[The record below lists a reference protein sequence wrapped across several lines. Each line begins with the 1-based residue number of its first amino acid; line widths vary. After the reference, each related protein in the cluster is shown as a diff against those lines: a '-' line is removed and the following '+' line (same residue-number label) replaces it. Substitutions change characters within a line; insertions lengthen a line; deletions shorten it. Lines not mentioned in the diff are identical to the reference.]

1 MTQTSESR
9 SDATLREE
17 NALLEAL
24 VEQRTAELVQANRS
38 LATSLQEFRLLV
50 QQAPLPI
57 AMFDRDMR
65 YLATS
70 QRWVSAYGRG
80 RADLVGLSHYEVHP
94 DLPPHWIAV
103 HRRGL
108 AGEQITKDEDC
119 WVQADG
125 AKVWLRW
132 AVSPWRN
139 EQGEVGGITIFAE
152 DITQRKQAEELRLL
166 RTEME
171 LLAHR
176 QIAAQTV
183 AAIAHDINQPLNSVS
198 VFTGTA
204 LNMLR
209 AGTDQ
214 PEKLERVLEGAVEQ
228 AQRAGRTLQ
237 ELLNFLQQGDLS
249 TEPVELEDI
258 VRESLA
264 FVADSSETRCQP
276 LVDLEDGLRPVQA
289 NRLQLQKVLVNLLQ
303 NAHQAIGDAAMPGSG
318 IAVTAR
324 TAAAGDCAQLTVRD
338 DGPGLDPEAA
348 RHAFEPFFTTKS
360 KGIGLGLA
368 ISRALVEAH
377 GGRLWADSQPGAGAT
392 FHFTVPFAP

>member
-1 MTQTSESR
+1 MPHTSAELSP
-9 SDATLREE
+9 AALQQE

-24 VEQRTAELVQANRS
+24 VEQRTAELVHANKTLS
-38 LATSLQEFRLLV
+38 TALQEFRLLV

-57 AMFDRDMR
+57 AMLDRNMR
-65 YLATS
+65 YIATS
-70 QRWVSAYGRG
+70 QRWVSAFGRG
-80 RADLVGLSHYEVHP
+80 HSHLEGLSHYDVHP
-94 DLPPHWIAV
+94 DIPQEWIAV
-103 HRRGL
+103 HRRSL
-108 AGEQITKDEDC
+108 AGEQVTKDEDL

-125 AKVWLRW
+125 TKVWLRW

-139 EQGEVGGITIFAE
+139 EQGEVGGITIFTE

-171 LLAHR
+171 LLANR

-198 VFTGTA
+198 VYTGTA

-209 AGTDQ
+209 AGANQ
-214 PEKLERVLEGAVEQ
+214 PEKLERVLQGAVKQ

-237 ELLNFLQQGDLS
+237 ELLNFLQQGELTS
-249 TEPVELEDI
+249 EPVDLEAI
-258 VRESLA
+258 VRDSLTIA
-264 FVADSSETRCQP
+264 ADSSVFACQP
-276 LVDLEDGLRPVQA
+276 VIDLEQDLRPVQA

-303 NAHQAIGDAAMPGSG
+303 NANQAIRDAGMTSG
-318 IAVTAR
+318 GIRITAR
-324 TAAAGDCAQLTVRD
+324 TAAAGNCVQLTVHD
-338 DGPGLDPEAA
+338 DGPGLDRETAK
-348 RHAFEPFFTTKS
+348 HIFEPFFTTKP

-377 GGRLWADSQPGAGAT
+377 GGQLWVDLEPGPGAK